1 MLKIEEKRGGTIHI
15 VADGLLTS
23 EEYAAFVP
31 EFERLATVPNGP
43 VSMLIELGPSFAG
56 WTLGGLWREL
66 AFDIE
71 HREQFGR
78 IAVLGDARWEKWGS
92 EASNLL
98 FDAEIRF
105 FERSQR
111 LEAERWLCEPA
122 GVTGP

>member
-1 MLKIEEKRGGTIHI
+1 MLRIEEKRGGAIHI

-31 EFERLATVPNGP
+31 EFEQLATVPNGP
-43 VSMLIELGPSFAG
+43 VLMLIELGPSFAG